1 MLCPA
6 SRSAFHLLAH
16 WLLSHARPAGEG
28 IELVHEVATY
38 SRALEATFRG
48 GSDFTLQDDVP
59 KFRTSLKEALDQFE
73 HIHQVGELPSMSG

>member
-1 MLCPA
+1 
-6 SRSAFHLLAH
+6 
-16 WLLSHARPAGEG
+16 
-28 IELVHEVATY
+28 VHEVATY